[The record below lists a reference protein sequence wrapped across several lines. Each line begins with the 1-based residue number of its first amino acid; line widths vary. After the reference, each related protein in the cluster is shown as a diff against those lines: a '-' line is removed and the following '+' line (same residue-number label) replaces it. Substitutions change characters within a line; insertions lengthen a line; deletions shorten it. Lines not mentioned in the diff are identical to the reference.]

1 MIDTEIVGPDWAER
15 AAGLKA
21 EGWQLAGLS
30 GLDRLHLGFE
40 HRFGAVAH
48 LLHHES
54 KEWQSL
60 HLAATGEPPT
70 LPSITSVWPTANFFE
85 REIFD
90 LFGIHF
96 EGHPKLE
103 RILMPE
109 EWEGHPLRK
118 DYAVGKVP
126 VDFLEQPLLQIHS
139 PGQSPASTVAGQPTD
154 EYGQPERARRR
165 TDQS

>member
-1 MIDTEIVGPDWAER
+1 VIETEILGPEWGDR
-15 AAGLKA
+15 ARELRG

-40 HRFGAVAH
+40 HRFGVVAH
-48 LLHHES
+48 LLHHER

-60 HLAATGEPPT
+60 HVAATGEPPT
-70 LPSITSVWPTANFFE
+70 VPSVTPIWPTANFFE

-90 LFGIHF
+90 LFGVHF
-96 EGHPKLE
+96 EGHPNLT

-118 DYAVGKVP
+118 DYGVGKVP
-126 VDFLEQPLLQIHS
+126 IDFLEQPLLQIHS
-139 PGQSPASTVAGQPTD
+139 PGQSPRSTEAQQKTD
-154 EYGQPERARRR
+154 EYGQSERAQRRS
-165 TDQS
+165 DQG